1 MAIDA
6 DEMKRLEARLRS
18 DHDVPGR
25 AYHRFAHVEDCLAKL
40 DGIEG
45 LGERERR
52 LLRWA
57 LLWHD
62 SIYDPTRGDNEERS
76 AERAEEEL
84 IRAGADPKDVREVG
98 RLVLLTKG
106 HRAEPGDRLGA
117 ILVSI
122 DLSILGAEPERYRRY
137 AEDIRRE
144 YAHVRDEDYR
154 SGRTRVLRHLLEA
167 DPLYPDPELSARYEA
182 RARSNMS
189 AEIASLA

>member
-1 MAIDA
+1 MGIDA

-18 DHDVPGR
+18 DHDVSGR

-40 DGIEG
+40 DGIAG
-45 LGERERR
+45 LSERERR

-76 AERAEEEL
+76 AERAVEEL
-84 IRAGADPKDVREVG
+84 IRVGAAPEDALKVS
-98 RLVLLTKG
+98 RLILLTKG
-106 HRAEPGDRLGA
+106 HKVEPGDRLGA

-122 DLSILGAEPERYRRY
+122 DLSILGAEPEGYRRY

-144 YAHVRDEDYR
+144 YAHVPDADYR
-154 SGRTRVLRHLLEA
+154 AGRTRVLRHLLEA

-182 RARSNMS
+182 QARSNMT